1 MSKKG
6 LILIVSGPS
15 GCGKGTVLH
24 EVLGS
29 REDVYYS
36 ISATT
41 RAPRPG
47 EENGVHYH
55 FITKE
60 DFEKLIAEDAML
72 EHAEYCGNY
81 YGTPKQP
88 ILDHYAAGDMV
99 ILEIEVQGAKQ
110 VMEKLPQAVSLFI
123 APPDLE
129 VLEHRLRKRGTEE
142 EETIQKRLAQAKEEL
157 THLSDYD
164 YVIVNAALEDAVD
177 DLQAILRAERCRT
190 EKCCK

>member
-1 MSKKG
+1 MNHKG

-15 GCGKGTVLH
+15 GCGKGTVLQ

-29 REDVYYS
+29 RSDVYYS

-47 EENGVHYH
+47 EVDGVQYH
-55 FITKE
+55 FVTRE
-60 DFEKLIAEDAML
+60 AFEQLIAQDAVL

-88 ILDHYAAGDMV
+88 ILDHDAAGDIV
-99 ILEIEVQGAKQ
+99 ILEIEVQGARQ

-142 EETIQKRLAQAKEEL
+142 EATIRKRLAQAKEEL
-157 THLSDYD
+157 THIPEYD
-164 YVIVNAALEDAVD
+164 YVIVNGALEDAVA
-177 DLQAILRAERCRT
+177 DLNAILRAESCRT
-190 EKCCK
+190 GKNR

>member
-1 MSKKG
+1 MNHKG

-15 GCGKGTVLH
+15 GCGKGTVLQ

-29 REDVYYS
+29 RSDVYYS

-47 EENGVHYH
+47 EVDGVQYH
-55 FITKE
+55 FVTRE
-60 DFEKLIAEDAML
+60 AFEQLIAQDAVL

-88 ILDHYAAGDMV
+88 ILDHDAAGDIV
-99 ILEIEVQGAKQ
+99 ILEIEVQGARQ

-142 EETIQKRLAQAKEEL
+142 EATIQKRLAQAKEEL
-157 THLSDYD
+157 THIPEYD
-164 YVIVNAALEDAVD
+164 YVIVNGALEDAVA
-177 DLQAILRAERCRT
+177 DLNAILRAESCRT
-190 EKCCK
+190 GKNR